1 MREQN
6 GMLVHRTE
14 GTGDHAHEC
23 ALAQEVHLVRELGV
37 RVVMHA
43 SGSVCYS
50 SQRLRN
56 KFKFHALRLQMRRA
70 QRSETY
76 KFQCLLKLNVESC
89 HSPPLPR
96 VEGRRNLEPRIDYF
110 FIFLRFIPE
119 VKRWFSS

>member
-1 MREQN
+1 MGEQN

-50 SQRLRN
+50 SQRL
-56 KFKFHALRLQMRRA
+56 KVFV
-70 QRSETY
+70 T
-76 KFQCLLKLNVESC
+76 
-89 HSPPLPR
+89 SP
-96 VEGRRNLEPRIDYF
+96 
-110 FIFLRFIPE
+110 
-119 VKRWFSS
+119 SSMPSGYR